1 MAYKRVSNKWLPGRW
16 RRPPYQLIYSLGQ
29 GNNLRKLWKS
39 LPINKEERA
48 RNGLKER
55 DV

>member
-1 MAYKRVSNKWLPGRW
+1 LLQERSLPKR
-16 RRPPYQLIYSLGQ
+16 
-29 GNNLRKLWKS
+29 WKS

-48 RNGLKER
+48 RNGFEER

>member
-1 MAYKRVSNKWLPGRW
+1 MATRQTARPSLLDSLYLLQENSLPKRS
-16 RRPPYQLIYSLGQ
+16 
-29 GNNLRKLWKS
+29 KS

-48 RNGLKER
+48 RNGLKEQ